1 MHQPKLLSNL
11 RTALLPIAV
20 VLSLGAAGACTRTP
34 AASATTPPADPGAA
48 TAPSA
53 QTLAKAKP
61 NDVDGRDLME
71 VLTAPDAA
79 PPSLLLAGH
88 GSRADDCWQTLVV
101 DEWKLVVRW
110 QDGTRRE
117 MLFDLTADPG
127 ETRDVAADHP
137 ARVAALRDEL
147 LRRIDP
153 EQPVTLRPPLGDD
166 HLSPAARRKLRSLG
180 YIH

>member
-1 MHQPKLLSNL
+1 MSRSLRLDGLL
-11 RTALLPIAV
+11 TALWLV
-20 VLSLGAAGACTRTP
+20 GLSTP
-34 AASATTPPADPGAA
+34 AWALGGPTSRPP
-48 TAPSA
+48 
-53 QTLAKAKP
+53 
-61 NDVDGRDLME
+61 
-71 VLTAPDAA
+71 TAPDAA

>member
-61 NDVDGRDLME
+61 NEFWWPDTLDLEPAHGKALDEFVPPCRDVDQFAE
-71 VLTAPDAA
+71 PVFAEF
-79 PPSLLLAGH
+79 H
-88 GSRADDCWQTLVV
+88 G
-101 DEWKLVVRW
+101 
-110 QDGTRRE
+110 
-117 MLFDLTADPG
+117 
-127 ETRDVAADHP
+127 
-137 ARVAALRDEL
+137 
-147 LRRIDP
+147 
-153 EQPVTLRPPLGDD
+153 
-166 HLSPAARRKLRSLG
+166 
-180 YIH
+180 